1 MTRMT
6 CGLIASTCKEIPML
20 RFKTHFEQVPL
31 ETVRKIVREQIQRE
45 ATNDDGINKETLEK
59 GLAAV
64 EEPSMADVAS
74 FLTGRYRN
82 NS

>member
-1 MTRMT
+1 MT
-6 CGLIASTCKEIPML
+6 CGLLASRCREILML

-45 ATNDDGINKETLEK
+45 AMNDDEINKETLEK

-64 EEPSMADVAS
+64 EEPTVADVAS

-82 NS
+82 DS

>member
-1 MTRMT
+1 MT
-6 CGLIASTCKEIPML
+6 K
-20 RFKTHFEQVPL
+20 FKTHFEQVPL
-31 ETVRKIVREQIQRE
+31 EIVRKIVLEQIQRE
-45 ATNDDGINKETLEK
+45 ATKDDGINKETLEK
-59 GLAAV
+59 GLATV